1 MACSLTNIKSVLSAD
16 DTTLYASSKEADEL
30 YHKMI
35 TDLDCLC
42 DWFKANKLSLNIAKT
57 NYMLFQYGNDHA
69 NNGFTVC
76 IGTDKIQR
84 KDVKFL
90 GIHIDKKLIWKEHI
104 KHVNLK
110 ISRALYILRTV
121 KQIISCHHLKILYS
135 TLVQPHILY
144 SITLWGST

>member
-1 MACSLTNIKSVLSAD
+1 MACSLTNTKSVLSAD

-69 NNGFTVC
+69 NNGFSVC

-84 KDVKFL
+84 KYVVKL
-90 GIHIDKKLIWKEHI
+90 WGIHIDNKLIWKEHI

-110 ISRALYILRTV
+110 ISTALYILAHCKTNY
-121 KQIISCHHLKILYS
+121 ILPPFEDI
-135 TLVQPHILY
+135 VQ
-144 SITLWGST
+144 